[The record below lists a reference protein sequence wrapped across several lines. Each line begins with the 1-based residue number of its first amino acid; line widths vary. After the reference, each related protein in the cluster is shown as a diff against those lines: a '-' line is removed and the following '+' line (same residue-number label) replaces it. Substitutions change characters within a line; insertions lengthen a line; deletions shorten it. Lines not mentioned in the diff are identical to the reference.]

1 MCRLSEPQRWDY
13 QLVAQATEA
22 ANSAGS
28 DVEMTEEEQ
37 GEAEQMEDDHSQE
50 PDEADDKENN
60 SCVVMYYQASQH
72 TFET

>member
-13 QLVAQATEA
+13 QLVAQATA
-22 ANSAGS
+22 AQDAGS

-37 GEAEQMEDDHSQE
+37 GEAEQMEDDLAEEQAE
-50 PDEADDKENN
+50 DKENN
-60 SCVVMYYQASQH
+60 SCVVMYYQATQH